1 MSSRRL
7 VKLLAFGT
15 LSVNDVLRFDFKSN
29 IFSATITEGGVLHK
43 CHWKNPQGLLL
54 TVLKGKTFMSLSDWT
69 ECCIQEILHEFSTRY
84 SSWKRVYHTK
94 SGKTL
99 DELWKLYNE
108 KKLSDIKKPSIDQL
122 RQINDR
128 LMERLAK
135 ANEKIEDLTSS
146 SEGAVRPII
155 MDSPHGT
162 YMVLQRMIQTDHPH
176 LQHLKEN
183 GLSDFRKHLTEFSKH
198 PSLPPVEDGS
208 MCESHAWFEEAKK
221 TSPQDSLSVAK
232 FVHDFFVHD
241 HKRKGTMMERES
253 ADCKRIKI

>member
-7 VKLLAFGT
+7 AKLLAFGS
-15 LSVNDVLRFDFKSN
+15 LSVNDVVKFDFKSN

-108 KKLSDIKKPSIDQL
+108 AKLAEVKKPSMDQL
-122 RQINDR
+122 RQMNER

-135 ANEKIEDLTSS
+135 ANEKIEDLTANSGGS
-146 SEGAVRPII
+146 VRPII

-162 YMVLQRMIQTDHPH
+162 YMVLQRMIQTENPY
-176 LQHLKEN
+176 LEQIKSN
-183 GLSDFRKHLTEFSKH
+183 GLAEFRKHLTDFSKRT
-198 PSLPPVEDGS
+198 LTVEDGS
-208 MCESHAWFEEAKK
+208 IDVKQTWFDDVKER
-221 TSPQDSLSVAK
+221 SPQDSLSVAK
-232 FVHDFFVHD
+232 FVHDFFMKEQ
-241 HKRKGTMMERES
+241 KRKAGQIMERGY
-253 ADCKRIKI
+253 KRLKT